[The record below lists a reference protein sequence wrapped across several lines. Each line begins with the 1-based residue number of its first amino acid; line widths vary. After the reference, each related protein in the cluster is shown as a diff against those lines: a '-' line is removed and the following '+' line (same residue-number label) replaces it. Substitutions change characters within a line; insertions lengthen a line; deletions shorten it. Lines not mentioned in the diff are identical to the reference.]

1 MTFRIV
7 QWTTGNVGK
16 RSVRAVTLNP
26 QLLLVECYA
35 WSEDKIGRVVGEPCG
50 IEPVSVAAT
59 NDVEALRALKP
70 DCVVYNP
77 MFAEIDEMVGILS
90 AGINIVCTS
99 EFITGHFVGEGR
111 DRIAAACE
119 QGGSTI
125 FGSGINPG
133 FIQLFTIVSAG
144 LSERVDKGSI
154 GSHRHHHLQLTHHR
168 KTYGLRLSHR
178 PAGSEEDNGEGL
190 AYSSGSRART
200 SPRAGALMAYK
211 VDPHV
216 LHKVAR
222 HVVGLPIEGG
232 ELVTRA
238 IRLLADEYPDLIDPT
253 PGRWV
258 GSKAGGILGKV
269 RFLYFSPREY
279 IVIFGSPTGTQ
290 GFSGR
295 YKHVEIHKFLIAGQI
310 DSYDVESDETM
321 STTLLPGEHTCLESG
336 RARGLTIHPGSW
348 HIEYGRGAVVATLP
362 FAMVDT
368 LLVSLELESVRRS
381 AVEFTKLVGRRFR
394 R

>member
-1 MTFRIV
+1 
-7 QWTTGNVGK
+7 
-16 RSVRAVTLNP
+16 
-26 QLLLVECYA
+26 
-35 WSEDKIGRVVGEPCG
+35 
-50 IEPVSVAAT
+50 
-59 NDVEALRALKP
+59 
-70 DCVVYNP
+70 
-77 MFAEIDEMVGILS
+77 
-90 AGINIVCTS
+90 
-99 EFITGHFVGEGR
+99 
-111 DRIAAACE
+111 
-119 QGGSTI
+119 
-125 FGSGINPG
+125 
-133 FIQLFTIVSAG
+133 
-144 LSERVDKGSI
+144 
-154 GSHRHHHLQLTHHR
+154 
-168 KTYGLRLSHR
+168 
-178 PAGSEEDNGEGL
+178 
-190 AYSSGSRART
+190 
-200 SPRAGALMAYK
+200 MAYK

-222 HVVGLPIEGG
+222 QVVGLPIESG
-232 ELVTRA
+232 ELVERA
-238 IRLLADEYPDLIDPT
+238 IRLLADEYPDLIDPR

-295 YKHVEIHKFLIAGQI
+295 YKHVEIHKFLMAGQI

-321 STTLLPGEHTCLESG
+321 SMTLLPGEHTCLEKG

-348 HIEYGRGAVVATLP
+348 HIEYGRGAVVTTLP